1 MKYKVGDRVWI
12 KDMEKIKYDPT
23 TNFNYSKGMD
33 FYLNQTNKKDER
45 FITILSSWIGSEG
58 QIFYVAQDQ
67 EYRWMWREDMVE
79 CSEKEYY
86 NRFTPILNRWEILD
100 L

>member
-12 KDMEKIKYDPT
+12 KDMEKIKYFPT
-23 TNFNYSKGMD
+23 SNLNYSKGME

-45 FITILSSWIGSEG
+45 FITILSIHIGPEEDIYYIA
-58 QIFYVAQDQ
+58 QEEKYVWA
-67 EYRWMWREDMVE
+67 WTEDMIE
-79 CSEKEYY
+79 CSEKDYY
-86 NRFTPILNRWEILD
+86 KRFTPVNSRWEILD